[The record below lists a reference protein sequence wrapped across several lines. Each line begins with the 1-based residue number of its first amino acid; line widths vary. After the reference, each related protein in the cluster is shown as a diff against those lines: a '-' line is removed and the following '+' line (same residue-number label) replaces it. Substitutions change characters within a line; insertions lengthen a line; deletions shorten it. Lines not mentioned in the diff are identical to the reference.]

1 MVSIIADGSGG
12 PGFVS
17 TSLLFFSFELLFNE
31 QAQKERKNDSFLMF
45 ELLFNDQARS

>member
-17 TSLLFFSFELLFNE
+17 TSLLFFSFELLFND
-31 QAQKERKNDSFLMF
+31 QPRKERK
-45 ELLFNDQARS
+45 LFISYVRVAV